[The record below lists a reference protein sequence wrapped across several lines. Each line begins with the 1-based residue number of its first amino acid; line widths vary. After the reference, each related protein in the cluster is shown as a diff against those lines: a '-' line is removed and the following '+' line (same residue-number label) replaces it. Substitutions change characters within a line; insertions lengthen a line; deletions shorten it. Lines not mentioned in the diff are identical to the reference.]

1 MKALKTAASFLI
13 ASTIIFQ
20 GIGLQ
25 TINVLADDSDTLS
38 IAGGKLKQNNE
49 SKTFNMDTTTNSV
62 TYYNYSGAYD
72 LKDQDFMSVDCST
85 EARTDIVALNEMGNY
100 VFLSDSLYTF
110 HVDNK
115 SDDAINAYVYASVDK
130 ETVYLGPNHWDG
142 NYYHEQEVH
151 TYDAAILTIKDA
163 NNAEY
168 PGGVNISDSYA
179 DWYICDKTTLEFGR
193 YTLDPSTRINFY
205 EPSESEK
212 IFYIY
217 TYDVDNDIPV
227 YKRINSVDEI
237 VSESK
242 YIIVADRGEKTYAFT
257 PVEANVDGS
266 YTDSFVSITDNYS
279 HGFTKMDFTVCDDV
293 SVADGATTTFVA
305 GDNTYTFT
313 AKYNTSYCFE
323 LKPDAEYDI
332 ELYTG
337 ASETLVLPGA
347 YYTDATQDFVGY
359 DDSIANISLSTVN
372 NYESYV
378 TTVGLNTI
386 VTANNSINADECLYK
401 FELMPNGTSYF
412 ISSVSDPSTYLSST
426 NVNRPNNQYPEPFTI
441 AHEENSY
448 KFALTGVKTTIS
460 LDASKT
466 INGNNPLTSEVY
478 LYQKVGG
485 AGSAEI
491 PGYVKVSSIE
501 PDGEYLIVLVDKA
514 SDAGYY
520 YVVSPTIK
528 EGDVAPRVGAKST
541 ISTKMTITGK
551 DEGQMELITY
561 DGIKLN
567 ITVKNVGEVVTPE
580 DKFFVQGMPVNDV
593 NEPYVS
599 KINISAGLSYPLSVD
614 EKIVDATKNNE
625 MICSWTTTNP
635 SVIDLTDVRDNGSSV
650 FFKVDADAYAG
661 TVTQE
666 YILFTYTNVNTNE
679 SHTKIIPVCIYPRTE
694 GGKLNKFIFGS
705 NDNTDVYLN
714 LNCEKNSNGEY
725 LSKVQKNEVFNL
737 IVGDNANL
745 NFFFRPVSSDYSVT
759 ESYVVASGASIA
771 GKLWALDAEKDF
783 GGFGGYQS
791 TYVSNLSSTVNKSY
805 IDAMVNE
812 ASNKGCT
819 YSVGFFANGTLS
831 GMNVTSDKMPTV
843 SMPTIDKGANVGDT
857 IYFEVDVTTYGFAS
871 AAAFASAELATSLE
885 GAYFV
890 DANKQVI
897 GASSN
902 KIDIANDLN
911 ESNLSN
917 ASVLKYYVAY
927 VVTDADAKS
936 DIVCDVTFDYSY
948 GNKSM
953 FAELGTGSS
962 SASASV
968 KASEAEITTLTG
980 VQATTSQKITLTD
993 GSTVA
998 AGEKVD
1004 IYKVYYVGLTE
1015 ATLNDF
1021 AGDKD
1026 ISSVK
1031 AVYDMKTGADVTS
1044 SFVKSGNGMKVTS
1057 SEAGVKDYLVAY
1069 AFEDGTIKTYA
1080 VRVITLEDMFVGTS
1094 LSIGGKISLN
1104 FYATYATQTTASNSA
1119 YGTYPVAGVDYSNL
1133 PSDIQPTVRFK
1144 VGDKVVSEGVKS
1156 TKTAGS
1162 ASGAKYYGFTFE
1174 GIYAYDIG
1182 KMITAELIY
1191 DNKVIAS
1198 CEYSVGDYM
1207 EAVFKSSSD
1216 TKLNDMLAA
1225 LAAYG
1230 CSAEKYA
1237 LAQGWVKDATLGH
1250 KVYNHLIPDSIST
1263 TNAIVDNGTGI
1274 ADFYG
1279 ASVVLSEGATV
1290 SLKFS
1295 FTVDTDDISSVNLI
1309 IDNASCITADGKS
1322 TVTVNGADF
1331 TYAGTKD
1338 SKKLYT
1344 VSIDNIA
1351 PYNWN
1356 NSFTVYL
1363 DKDGSSKG
1371 LTYSVDN
1378 YFVAAQDDKTVG
1390 ELVKLMFAYGEAARV
1405 WAGK

>member
-1 MKALKTAASFLI
+1 MKALKTAASLMI
-13 ASTIIFQ
+13 ASAIVFQ

-25 TINVLADDSDTLS
+25 AINVLADGSDTLS

-49 SKTFNMDTTTNSV
+49 SKAFYMDTTTNSV
-62 TYYNYSGAYD
+62 TYYNYSGAYK
-72 LKDQDFMSVDCST
+72 LQDQDFMSVDCST
-85 EARTDIVALNEMGNY
+85 EERTDIVALNEMGNY

-110 HVDNK
+110 GISSK
-115 SDDAINAYVYASVDK
+115 SDNSIEVSVSASVNK
-130 ETVYLGPNHWDG
+130 GTVYLGPNHWDG
-142 NYYHEQEVH
+142 NYYHEQEAHSSNPV
-151 TYDAAILTIKDA
+151 TLTISDA

-426 NVNRPNNQYPEPFTI
+426 NVNRPNNQYPEPFSI

-528 EGDVAPRVGAKST
+528 KGDVAPRVGAKST

-897 GASSN
+897 GTSSN

-1004 IYKVYYVGLTE
+1004 IYKVYYVDLTE

-1021 AGDKD
+1021 AGDKS

-1044 SFVKSGNGMKVTS
+1044 SFVKSGNGMKATA

-1080 VRVITLEDMFVGTS
+1080 VRVIAVADEVAGTS
-1094 LSIGGKISLN
+1094 LTIGGKIGLN
-1104 FYATYATQTTASNSA
+1104 FYVAYATQKTAIQSSVA
-1119 YGTYPVAGVDYSNL
+1119 AGYPAVGIDYSNL
-1133 PSDIQPTVRFK
+1133 PTTAASATVRFS
-1144 VGDKVVSEGVKS
+1144 VGGEVVNEVDG
-1156 TKTAGS
+1156 TKTTI
-1162 ASGAKYYGFTFE
+1162 SGVDYDKFKFD
-1174 GIYAYDIG
+1174 GIYAYQIY
-1182 KMITAELIY
+1182 MPITAEVVE
-1191 DNKVIAS
+1191 DGKVVSS
-1198 CEYSVGDYM
+1198 CEYTVNEYIRNFDPTSTLGKMFVSLRDYGSLAQDYAISNGWM
-1207 EAVFKSSSD
+1207 DAADKVTIPSNFDSSSVSI
-1216 TKLNDMLAA
+1216 NV
-1225 LAAYG
+1225 
-1230 CSAEKYA
+1230 AESTHVNGSIAKY
-1237 LAQGWVKDATLGH
+1237 
-1250 KVYNHLIPDSIST
+1250 
-1263 TNAIVDNGTGI
+1263 
-1274 ADFYG
+1274 
-1279 ASVVLSEGATV
+1279 EGATV
-1290 SLKFS
+1290 VLEKGASASLKFL
-1295 FTVDTDDISSVNLI
+1295 FTLNDVSDVSSVNLVI
-1309 IDNASCITADGKS
+1309 ENAGVLGGDS
-1322 TVTVNGADF
+1322 TITVNGSEF
-1331 TYAGTKD
+1331 TREGD
-1338 SKKLYT
+1338 NLYS
-1344 VSIDNIA
+1344 VKIQNIA
-1351 PYNWN
+1351 PYNWSN
-1356 NSFTVYL
+1356 VFKVYI
-1363 DKDGSSKG
+1363 DEDGADTG
-1371 LTYSVDN
+1371 VTYSVNN
-1378 YFVAAQDDKTVG
+1378 YFASVKSDDSAYNLSKA
-1390 ELVKLMFAYGEAARV
+1390 MFAYGEAARV